1 MSLRKILVV
10 GSTGKQGS
18 AFVRAA
24 AAHRPEDPANSDGP
38 SSPDLSFHIISL
50 TRNPASPA
58 AKQLLALG
66 DNVSVA
72 AGDLNDAASVR
83 KVFEDEKA
91 KPEGGIWGVFVALAF
106 AGLGADPAGEVAQGK
121 VRPNHVSEKPLKLN
135 VWFWTS

>member
-24 AAHRPEDPANSDGP
+24 AAHRSEDSGSSGSP
-38 SSPDLSFHIISL
+38 SSPNHRFHIIAL

-58 AKQLLALG
+58 AKELLALG

-72 AGDLNDAASVR
+72 AGDLNDAASIR

-91 KPEGGIWGVFVALAF
+91 KFIQAYRE
-106 AGLGADPAGEVAQGK
+106 
-121 VRPNHVSEKPLKLN
+121 KLN
-135 VWFWTS
+135 RELQTQSEIINERYVNIDC